1 MSLIDSISKQ
11 KSTNSQ
17 KWRTLVAVIF
27 FLCGVCAVLLGS
39 HHLSSV
45 IEVPNCINF
54 VDEQL
59 EENIVQTRNEN
70 EVDQIVNSFGKIQV
84 EIQGAVKNPGAYWLK
99 SDTRLGEL
107 IEVAGGLTENA
118 DQEYFK
124 KHLNMSQKLSDEQK
138 ITIPT
143 KESKELAELLR
154 DYCVN
159 LKQIEENVKIE
170 NDAQDNQSETE
181 EAGIETSSNQNCI
194 SINYA
199 SSTDLQK
206 LTGVGE
212 KTAEL
217 IIESRPY
224 SKVSELLNVK
234 GIGEATLEK
243 IEKEICL

>member
-1 MSLIDSISKQ
+1 MSPIDSISKQ
-11 KSTNSQ
+11 NCTNSQ

-27 FLCGVCAVLLGS
+27 FVCGVFAVLLGA

-45 IEVPNCINF
+45 IEVPSCVNF
-54 VDEQL
+54 VDEQF
-59 EENIVQTRNEN
+59 EEDITQARDEN
-70 EVDQIVNSFGKIQV
+70 EIDQIVNSFGKIQV
-84 EIQGAVKNPGAYWLK
+84 EIQGAVKTPGAYWLK

-107 IEVAGGLTENA
+107 IEIAGGLTENA

-138 ITIPT
+138 IAIPT
-143 KESKELAELLR
+143 KENKELDELLR

-159 LKQIEENVKIE
+159 LKDLETNMKII
-170 NDAQDNQSETE
+170 NSTQDYLSETE
-181 EAGIETSSNQNCI
+181 GVGIEISSNQNCI

-206 LTGVGE
+206 LNGVGE

-217 IIESRPY
+217 IIEARPY
-224 SKVSELLNVK
+224 SKISELLNVK
-234 GIGEATLEK
+234 GIGETTLEK
-243 IEKEICL
+243 IENEICL